1 MDHTEHEPGEVL
13 SLDLGVMMEFAA
25 AYTKVIDKLRHWF
38 EGFIE
43 MLPNLAVAVL
53 VVVLFWLASVLADKM
68 TRRGLARLNTRPS
81 IRGLI
86 ATLIRLSMLFAG
98 MMIALGIL
106 NLDKALTSILAGAGI
121 VGLALGFAFQDLA
134 ANFIS
139 GVGLSVHRAHPF
151 KVGDLIETNGVF
163 GNVRTINLRTTE
175 LRTLDGKQITI
186 PNKHIYQDRLTNHS
200 FSGERRVELHCGI
213 SYGDDLRKVREVAVR
228 AIESIEERDKTRD
241 VELYFKDFG
250 DSSIN
255 FVVWFWI
262 SFRQQTDYLAAMHEA
277 IVRLKDAFDDNH
289 ITIPFPIRT
298 LDFGIKGGER
308 LSETLSEASPM
319 GIRLAESSN
328 DDQ

>member
-1 MDHTEHEPGEVL
+1 MDFQT
-13 SLDLGVMMEFAA
+13 
-25 AYTKVIDKLRHWF
+25 AYERTAEKLRGWL
-38 EGFIE
+38 EGFVE

-53 VVVLFWLASVLADKM
+53 VLLVFWLVAMAAVAATQRAL
-68 TRRGLARLNTRPS
+68 TRLNTRPS

-86 ATLIRLSMLFAG
+86 ATVLRISILFTG
-98 MMIALGIL
+98 LMIALGIL

-139 GVGLSVHRAHPF
+139 GVGLSLHRTHPF
-151 KVGDLIETNGVF
+151 KVGDLIETNSVF
-163 GNVRTINLRTTE
+163 GTVQQITLRTTD

-186 PNKHIYQDRLTNHS
+186 PNKLIYQDKLTNHS
-200 FSGERRVELHCGI
+200 FSGERRIDLLCGI
-213 SYGDDLRKVREVAVR
+213 SYGDDLEKVRRVSVAAVEGIGNR
-228 AIESIEERDKTRD
+228 NRSRP
-241 VELYFKDFG
+241 VELYFQEFG

-262 SFRQQTDYLAAMHEA
+262 EFHKQTDYLAAMSEA
-277 IVRLKDAFDDNH
+277 VMRLKKAFDEND

-308 LSETLSEASPM
+308 LGETLSQVP
-319 GIRLAESSN
+319 IRVRDHRAAE
-328 DDQ
+328 

>member
-1 MDHTEHEPGEVL
+1 MDFQT
-13 SLDLGVMMEFAA
+13 
-25 AYTKVIDKLRHWF
+25 AYERTAEKLRGWL
-38 EGFIE
+38 EGFVD

-53 VVVLFWLASVLADKM
+53 VLLVFWLVAMAAVAATQRAL
-68 TRRGLARLNTRPS
+68 TRLNTRPS

-86 ATLIRLSMLFAG
+86 ATVLRISILFTG
-98 MMIALGIL
+98 LMIALGIL

-139 GVGLSVHRAHPF
+139 GVGLSLHRTHPF
-151 KVGDLIETNGVF
+151 KVGDLIETNSVF
-163 GNVRTINLRTTE
+163 GTVQQITLRTTD

-186 PNKHIYQDRLTNHS
+186 PNKLIYQDKLTNHS
-200 FSGERRVELHCGI
+200 FSGERRIDLLCGI
-213 SYGDDLRKVREVAVR
+213 SYGDDLEKVRRVSVAAVEGIGNR
-228 AIESIEERDKTRD
+228 NRSRP
-241 VELYFKDFG
+241 VELYFQEFG

-262 SFRQQTDYLAAMHEA
+262 EFHKQTDYLAAMSEA
-277 IVRLKDAFDDNH
+277 VMRLKKAFDEND

-308 LSETLSEASPM
+308 LGETLSQVP
-319 GIRLAESSN
+319 IRVRDHRAA
-328 DDQ
+328 Q

>member
-1 MDHTEHEPGEVL
+1 MDFQT
-13 SLDLGVMMEFAA
+13 
-25 AYTKVIDKLRHWF
+25 AYERTAEKLRGWL
-38 EGFIE
+38 EGFVD

-53 VVVLFWLASVLADKM
+53 VLLVFWLVAMAAVAATQRAL
-68 TRRGLARLNTRPS
+68 TRLNTRPS

-86 ATLIRLSMLFAG
+86 ATVLRISILFTG
-98 MMIALGIL
+98 LMIALGIL

-139 GVGLSVHRAHPF
+139 GVGLSLHRTHPF
-151 KVGDLIETNGVF
+151 KVGDLIETNSVF
-163 GNVRTINLRTTE
+163 GTVQQITLRTTD

-186 PNKHIYQDRLTNHS
+186 PNKLIYQDKLTNHS
-200 FSGERRVELHCGI
+200 FSGERRIDLLCGI
-213 SYGDDLRKVREVAVR
+213 SYGDDLEKVRRVSVAAVEGIGNR
-228 AIESIEERDKTRD
+228 NRSRP
-241 VELYFKDFG
+241 VELYFQEFG

-262 SFRQQTDYLAAMHEA
+262 EFHKQTDYLAAMSEA
-277 IVRLKDAFDDNH
+277 VMRLKKAFDEND

-308 LSETLSEASPM
+308 LGETLSQVP
-319 GIRLAESSN
+319 IRVRDHRAAE
-328 DDQ
+328 